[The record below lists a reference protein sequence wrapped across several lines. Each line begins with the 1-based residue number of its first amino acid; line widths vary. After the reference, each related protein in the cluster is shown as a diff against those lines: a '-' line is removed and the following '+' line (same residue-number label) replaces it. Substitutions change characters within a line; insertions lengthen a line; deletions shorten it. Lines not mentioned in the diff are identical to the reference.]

1 MGVLSNGNEQQ
12 FKSRGERKTTSKLSA
27 LKTLLVMNGFFN
39 DTSVLSI
46 TRVPAA
52 VDCAVSGKVNGGAG
66 SRCGATGLDEMNSE
80 TIALEGTGPNML
92 TRAAVSIPARTPRIS
107 RRLQL

>member
-1 MGVLSNGNEQQ
+1 MGFL
-12 FKSRGERKTTSKLSA
+12 
-27 LKTLLVMNGFFN
+27 N
-39 DTSVLSI
+39 DTSALSI

-66 SRCGATGLDEMNSE
+66 SRCGATGCLDEMNSE
-80 TIALEGTGPNML
+80 TRALEGTGPNML